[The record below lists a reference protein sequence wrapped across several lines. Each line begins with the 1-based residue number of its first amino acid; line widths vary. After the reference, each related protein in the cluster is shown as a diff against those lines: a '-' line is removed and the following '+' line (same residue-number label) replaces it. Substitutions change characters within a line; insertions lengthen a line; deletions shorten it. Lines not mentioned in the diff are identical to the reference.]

1 MTTVGCCVPS
11 AASPN
16 TSTSARLHRPTP
28 EELLSH
34 IWTDGHVQRADTVA
48 GRALGLLQQH
58 RELGRESSWVCLR
71 KTAERTPTLHIHRAT
86 TEVICASV
94 TEVPT

>member
-34 IWTDGHVQRADTVA
+34 IWTDEHVQKRW
-48 GRALGLLQQH
+48 LGEH
-58 RELGRESSWVCLR
+58 
-71 KTAERTPTLHIHRAT
+71 
-86 TEVICASV
+86 
-94 TEVPT
+94 